1 MLIIYMYSY
10 ILILTEPSGAMFTKL
25 VTRKDMLWSLPCPQG
40 AKILYTK

>member
-10 ILILTEPSGAMFTKL
+10 VLILALTSGAMFAKL